1 MHQRRVTTPTAVH
14 EITQLGQCCPPVA
27 CMSSICSYLKHMLF
41 RYDTLN
47 RGLEELVFFE
57 AEDFGITSTFALQT
71 HHPTDFETYLAR
83 LKILPTVVI

>member
-1 MHQRRVTTPTAVH
+1 
-14 EITQLGQCCPPVA
+14 
-27 CMSSICSYLKHMLF
+27 MLF